1 MYNKRW
7 TYTISSILILIE
19 VISIV
24 YIYQSW
30 TEKEIPITN
39 PLVNQVTDDENELDL
54 KTIIHEVEKSVI
66 HVEAQSKDD
75 TTTGSGF
82 LYNNNGDVIT
92 NAHVVEDANV
102 VYIRTASAQIYP
114 AAIVAVGEETDIALL
129 RVPQLADQGH
139 LEFDENTE
147 VDIGD
152 EVIALGSPH
161 GFQNTVT
168 LGIISG
174 KEREFTVDGYFYQ
187 NTYQI
192 SAQITHGNS
201 GGPLIDRENGHV
213 IGINSVGTDDGTIG
227 SSIPLKDVIDKVDEW
242 VNEIDE
248 DSLEY
253 ASTSD
258 IVQPYNDDQLIEDSK
273 YLMDYFIDSINVRDY
288 ITAYTLLSS
297 SVQSNDSYKSFRDY
311 YIHVTDAEIEDSSF
325 EVNDDDVVEATV
337 ELVFTNHKDKK
348 EHKLFTF
355 HFGLE
360 NDQVKI
366 LKMSEAKKDKKD
378 K

>member
-7 TYTISSILILIE
+7 TYTISSILILIG

-54 KTIIHEVEKSVI
+54 KTIIHEVGKSVI

-227 SSIPLKDVIDKVDEW
+227 FSIPLKDVIDKVDEW

-288 ITAYTLLSS
+288 VTAYTLLSS
-297 SVQSNDSYKSFRDY
+297 SVQSNDSYKSFRDN

>member
-7 TYTISSILILIE
+7 TYTISSILILIG

-227 SSIPLKDVIDKVDEW
+227 FSIPLKDVIDKVDEW

-288 ITAYTLLSS
+288 VTAYTLLSS
-297 SVQSNDSYKSFRDY
+297 SVQSNDSYKSFRDN